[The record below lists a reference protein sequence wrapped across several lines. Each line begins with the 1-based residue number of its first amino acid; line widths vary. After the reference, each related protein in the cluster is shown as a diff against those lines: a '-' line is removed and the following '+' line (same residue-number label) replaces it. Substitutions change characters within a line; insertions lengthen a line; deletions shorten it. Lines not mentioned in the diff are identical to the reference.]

1 MNYSLQCMNPNI
13 EKALNYAK
21 KMHEGV
27 YRHDGSPYI
36 MHPIRVAKYVE
47 TFKKSSNLEELI
59 EAAYLHDTV
68 EDTEATYYDIVNMFG
83 PQVASLVLELTTD
96 EDMKKILGKTTYLK
110 IKMKN
115 MSSWALVLKL
125 CDRLDNVSDLAN
137 SSIEFQIKYTKETL
151 EILEYLIQ
159 NRILSKTHIAIINQ
173 ILKVLTPLE
182 QEFNKDQEKIKN
194 LTDSIKINYLIPKR
208 ITNNNVILFQSVDK
222 VQYSFLF
229 IFIIL
234 F

>member
-1 MNYSLQCMNPNI
+1 MNYNLQCMNQDI

-21 KMHEGV
+21 KMHEGA
-27 YRHDGSPYI
+27 YRHDGRPYI

-59 EAAYLHDTV
+59 KAAYLHDTV

-125 CDRLDNVSDLAN
+125 CDRLDNVSDLSN
-137 SSIEFQIKYTKETL
+137 SSTEFQIKYTKETL
-151 EILEYLIQ
+151 EILDYLIQ
-159 NRILSKTHIAIINQ
+159 NRVLSKTHIVIINQ
-173 ILKVLTPLE
+173 ILKVLAPLE
-182 QEFNKDQEKIKN
+182 QKFNKNQKKVKN

-208 ITNNNVILFQSVDK
+208 ITNNNVIFFNL
-222 VQYSFLF
+222 
-229 IFIIL
+229 IFSKYIYT